1 MVLRNMLLENKIEL
15 GVMVFVK
22 EGIIDQ
28 REKKTQSIHKNQPK
42 AYTYSFSHSML
53 SSNYVV
59 ILLSRASDRVNLK
72 EVWM

>member
-1 MVLRNMLLENKIEL
+1 
-15 GVMVFVK
+15 MVFVK

-28 REKKTQSIHKNQPK
+28 REKKTQSMHKNQPK

-72 EVWM
+72 ETWM